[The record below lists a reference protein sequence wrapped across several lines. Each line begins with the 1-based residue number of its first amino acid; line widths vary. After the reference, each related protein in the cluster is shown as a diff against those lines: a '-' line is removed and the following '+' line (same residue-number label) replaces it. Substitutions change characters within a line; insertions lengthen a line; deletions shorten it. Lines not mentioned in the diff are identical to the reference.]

1 MALWA
6 WRLGVPLAWG
16 LAALW
21 WHATWLAA
29 DGTLPSGDAPGHLL
43 NVTRHHAWL
52 YEGQGAP
59 MQPFL
64 PGVYLPAA
72 ALMQALGPTLDATRL
87 AVAGFAAFG
96 VAGLSALGLFLQGR
110 TAAMLLPLLWLA
122 APSAANYS
130 RLLLMD
136 VPAAALVPWI
146 LLTLWGSQGF
156 RRLLPTLA
164 FGLFLGWAVLNKLT
178 IVLFL
183 LVPLLVAGLGLALR
197 APLGLLPL
205 VLAAVPLARGF
216 QSAWARKDLAAA
228 MYTGPDAAGVKT
240 TVIWLGGALV
250 LTLILWVVARRKE
263 SLQRGLALAG
273 AALVSGLVVVPWL
286 HAMAPSVYEKLYRE
300 GVAEVIVTDPARVL
314 SWNLEQLL
322 VVVPHTW
329 WWGQAVGWLLIGV
342 PLALRWERIRG
353 LLGGV
358 VPGVGWR
365 LWELTASAALGTW
378 LISRVLPINARY
390 VLPATLLLVIVWVVA
405 LTRVRPT
412 RWTLVPLLGLIA
424 AGQILHAQLP
434 ASWSLVLQEPV
445 DQQVRAGAVRGHQ
458 LLVAGAPQEGPERG
472 LESANAAIMD
482 LPGIGQ
488 RCRQVGFT
496 LGPGLKMEPRTV
508 VAMGT
513 LLSLK
518 ECVWVSLRD
527 QGAGGLEDP
536 KAVLVLGTAEP
547 QAAQSAASV
556 SRQLGGTATLVP
568 TAATASGPWLY
579 RLDGAAAPER

>member
-1 MALWA
+1 VVALWT

-16 LAALW
+16 LVCLW
-21 WHATWLAA
+21 WHAAWLAA

-52 YEGQGAP
+52 YEGQGTP

-72 ALMQALGPTLDATRL
+72 ALMQALGPTMDATRL
-87 AVAGFAAFG
+87 AVAGFAALG

-110 TAAMLLPLLWLA
+110 TAAVLLPLLWLA

-146 LLTLWGSQGF
+146 LLTLWGSRGF
-156 RRLLPTLA
+156 RLLLPTLA
-164 FGLFLGWAVLNKLT
+164 FGFFLGWAVLNKLT

-183 LVPLLVAGLGLALR
+183 LVPLLVAGLGLAVR
-197 APLGLLPL
+197 APLGLLML

-216 QSAWARKDLAAA
+216 QAAWARKDLAAA

-240 TVIWLGGALV
+240 TVLWLGGTLV
-250 LTLILWVVARRKE
+250 LTLVLWVAARRRQD
-263 SLQRGLALAG
+263 LQRGLALAG

-329 WWGQAVGWLLIGV
+329 WWGQAVGWLLILV
-342 PLALRWERIRG
+342 PLALRVARLERV
-353 LLGGV
+353 LGTV

-378 LISRVLPINARY
+378 LISRTLPINARY

-405 LTRVRPT
+405 VTRVRAT
-412 RWTLVPLLGLIA
+412 RWTLGPLLGAIA
-424 AGQILHAQLP
+424 AGQLFHGQLP
-434 ASWSLVLQEPV
+434 ASWSLELQEPV
-445 DQQVRAGAVRGHQ
+445 DQQVRAGAVRGHR
-458 LLVAGAPQEGPERG
+458 LLVAGSPQEGPEQA
-472 LESANAAIMD
+472 LESALGALVGVA
-482 LPGIGQ
+482 GIGE
-488 RCRQVGFT
+488 RCRQVGFSM
-496 LGPGLKMEPRTV
+496 GPGLKMEPRTV

-513 LLSLK
+513 LLPLK

-527 QGAGGLEDP
+527 QGARGLEDP
-536 KAVLVLGTAEP
+536 RAVLVLG
-547 QAAQSAASV
+547 AAQGQA
-556 SRQLGGTATLVP
+556 LGTAAGVARQVGLKAVAVD
-568 TAATASGPWLY
+568 TAATAAGPWLFA
-579 RLDGAAAPER
+579 LEAE